1 MSSFILK
8 KNIIRPPINDNFK
21 HIPIPKK
28 LRNESRMVPIQNS
41 ILKNNAKLS
50 NRIVCDRD
58 IYNMN
63 YNMQTIKKRVAPL
76 FENPNKSC
84 HYFASIG
91 ITNLNLTT
99 YNEFIHDQ
107 AKICFKILNDFETS
121 RKITY
126 AVFAGNSVGL
136 LRAGRNLPWADDY
149 DIILFNHDI
158 AFFTSHIVPEL
169 ERIGFKVKPIFHDGI
184 ASGAKI
190 FGPPVSFA
198 EDRDSVNQ
206 SLSIFQCDV
215 FYSYFDSRDFL
226 KNSGGWG
233 LYHQKNIPRSVVFPL
248 KRRNFHGML
257 LPFFNDSLKEAELC
271 YGDIQ
276 KCAIFSHHL
285 DSTIFYKWWQHA
297 YKDFDHIKKTSIEN
311 TRKRITGGGGKHLPE
326 TATTTTTTLSL
337 TSLEDAPQQLRD
349 ILLRDS
355 NHYHNSVL
363 KKLDFLRY
371 LYQNNIGVI
380 VISPLTS
387 LQSLQCYNTQF
398 VLEDLKHKKKIDAS
412 NYNYYA
418 PGLKLIGDHAADI
431 KYYFPNIRIVY
442 EEDNVT
448 DAPEYVLSPL
458 FYKYIDAIR
467 VSRVRYEQLYRGQI
481 ILASEKYGM
490 TIPTVEIIEQPVVE
504 QPVEPVE

>member
-1 MSSFILK
+1 MSFILK
-8 KNIIRPPINDNFK
+8 NNIKRLPINDNFK
-21 HIPIPKK
+21 KNSIPKNK
-28 LRNESRMVPIQNS
+28 NGLFNINTLSKKQKTYSKTISNVRSNPVPT
-41 ILKNNAKLS
+41 L
-50 NRIVCDRD
+50 CDNG

-91 ITNLNLTT
+91 VTNLNLTT
-99 YNEFIHDQ
+99 YNEFIHEQ

-149 DIILFNHDI
+149 DIILFKHDI

-169 ERIGFKVKPIFHDGI
+169 ERIGFKIKPMFHAGV

-226 KNSGGWG
+226 KNCGGWG
-233 LYHQKNIPRSVVFPL
+233 FYHQKNIPRSVVFPL
-248 KRRNFHGML
+248 KRRQFHGML
-257 LPFFNDSLKEAELC
+257 LPFFNDSLKETQLC

-285 DSTIFYKWWQHA
+285 DSTIFYKRWQHA
-297 YKDFDHIKKTSIEN
+297 YKDFDHIKKTSIAN
-311 TRKRITGGGGKHLPE
+311 TRKHIMGGGRHLPE
-326 TATTTTTTLSL
+326 TATTTTTTTLSL
-337 TSLEDAPQQLRD
+337 TSLEDAPQQIRE
-349 ILLRDS
+349 ILLRDT
-355 NHYHNSVL
+355 NHFHNSVL

-387 LQSLQCYNTQF
+387 IQSLQCYNTHF
-398 VLEDLKHKKKIDAS
+398 ALEDLKHKKKIDAS
-412 NYNYYA
+412 NYNYNA
-418 PGLKLIGDHAADI
+418 PGLKMIGDHAADI

-442 EEDNVT
+442 EEGIIS

-458 FYKYIDAIR
+458 FYRYVDAIR
-467 VSRVRYEQLYRGQI
+467 VSRARYEQIYRDQI
-481 ILASEKYGM
+481 IVASNKYGM
-490 TIPTVEIIEQPVVE
+490 IIPTVEIIEQPVESVE
-504 QPVEPVE
+504 

>member
-1 MSSFILK
+1 MSFILK
-8 KNIIRPPINDNFK
+8 NNIKRLPINDNFK
-21 HIPIPKK
+21 KNSIPKNK
-28 LRNESRMVPIQNS
+28 NGLFNINTLSKKQKTYSKTISNVRSNPVPT
-41 ILKNNAKLS
+41 L
-50 NRIVCDRD
+50 CDND
-58 IYNMN
+58 IYKMS
-63 YNMQTIKKRVAPL
+63 YNIQTIKKRVAPL
-76 FENPNKSC
+76 FENTNKSC

-99 YNEFIHDQ
+99 YNEFIHEQ

-149 DIILFNHDI
+149 DIILFKHDI

-169 ERIGFKVKPIFHDGI
+169 ERIGFKIKPMFHAGV

-206 SLSIFQCDV
+206 SLSVFQCDV
-215 FYSYFDSRDFL
+215 FYSYFDSRGFL
-226 KNSGGWG
+226 KNCGGWG

-248 KRRNFHGML
+248 KRRQFHGML
-257 LPFFNDSLKEAELC
+257 LPFFNDSLKETQLC

-297 YKDFDHIKKTSIEN
+297 YKDFDHIKKTSIAN
-311 TRKRITGGGGKHLPE
+311 TRKHITGGGNNLPE
-326 TATTTTTTLSL
+326 TATTTLSL
-337 TSLEDAPQQLRD
+337 TSLENFTDAPQQLRD

-355 NHYHNSVL
+355 NYFHNSVL

-387 LQSLQCYNTQF
+387 LQSLQCYNTHF
-398 VLEDLKHKKKIDAS
+398 ALEDLKHKKVDAS
-412 NYNYYA
+412 NYNYNA
-418 PGLKLIGDHAADI
+418 PGLKMIGDHAADI

-442 EEDNVT
+442 EEGIIA

-458 FYKYIDAIR
+458 FYSYVDAIR
-467 VSRVRYEQLYRGQI
+467 VTRARYEQIYRHQI
-481 ILASEKYGM
+481 IIASEKYGM
-490 TIPTVEIIEQPVVE
+490 TIPTVEIIEQPI
-504 QPVEPVE
+504 EPVE